1 MWPDCLLEFF
11 VQRINEKR
19 NHVVITDRMWARLVS
34 STNQPSFLGS
44 VEIAKAK
51 EEEHPPTQLLEGENC
66 NDEKR
71 SNENNTNGN

>member
-1 MWPDCLLEFF
+1 M
-11 VQRINEKR
+11 QRINEKQ

-44 VEIAKAK
+44 VVIAKAK
-51 EEEHPPTQLLEGENC
+51 EEEHPHTQLLDGENC

-71 SNENNTNGN
+71 SNENDTNEN